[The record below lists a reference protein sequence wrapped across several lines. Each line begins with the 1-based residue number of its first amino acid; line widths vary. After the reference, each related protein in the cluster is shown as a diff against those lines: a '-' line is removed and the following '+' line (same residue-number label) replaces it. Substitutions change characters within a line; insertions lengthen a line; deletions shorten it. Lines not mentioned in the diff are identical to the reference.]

1 METLAPWP
9 QLNPE
14 FWRGLGLMASI
25 ENFKM
30 KNTLWS
36 TKTHSTQKYDTQH
49 WPTRLKQTRQLRP
62 EDWSKSPSKSLVWL
76 GFSPWLAIQSHGQF
90 CSSRIQTF
98 TKGLCFICCEA
109 DYHLISEYKQKFPTP
124 QSSLPPRLCLQ
135 RYNKL
140 LRRKYTSHHMSVIS
154 K

>member
-1 METLAPWP
+1 METFAPWP

-14 FWRGLGLMASI
+14 FWRGLGLTASI

-109 DYHLISEYKQKFPTP
+109 DYHLISGYKKNFQPLKVPFHRVSVLNVIINYCAENLLATT
-124 QSSLPPRLCLQ
+124 SLL
-135 RYNKL
+135 
-140 LRRKYTSHHMSVIS
+140 
-154 K
+154 

>member
-36 TKTHSTQKYDTQH
+36 TKTHSTRKYIDTQH
-49 WPTRLKQTRQLRP
+49 WPHPGWNRLANYVP
-62 EDWSKSPSKSLVWL
+62 EDWTKSPIKFLVK
-76 GFSPWLAIQSHGQF
+76 PWLANQSHGQF

-109 DYHLISEYKQKFPTP
+109 DYHLISGYKKNFQPLKVPFHRVSVLNVIINYCAENLLATT
-124 QSSLPPRLCLQ
+124 SLL
-135 RYNKL
+135 
-140 LRRKYTSHHMSVIS
+140 
-154 K
+154 